1 LEEKKRP
8 QPPKP
13 GIKLYENLFVGLDH
27 HETLQRISDGIH
39 AVISNASRLLEE
51 VELLVGSDHFAT
63 ASFLLATADEEMA
76 KIYILLDMCRL
87 DFSKHENKLKNLCRA
102 FYDHVAKCAYNE
114 ILRFGLQIRDMRHV
128 KEIWIAEI
136 TRWWPSGYE
145 SGEPDFPHDTYFKRE
160 LPLYVD
166 FIEFDQNW
174 HIPQHDTNKF
184 YFNAS
189 FGEDIFSKS
198 KAALKRLRKTAD
210 LQFFGSKYLK
220 ILNDTFRKRN
230 LSEDTE
236 TEFIIALN
244 NKVYARL
251 PKKLQNSFKDSAL
264 FEWPLYP
271 FVHILR

>member
-1 LEEKKRP
+1 MEENKRP

-13 GIKLYENLFVGLDH
+13 GIKLYENVFVGLDH

-39 AVISNASRLLEE
+39 AVISNAARLLEE

-114 ILRFGLQIRDMRHV
+114 VMRFEIEFRDMRHV
-128 KEIWIAEI
+128 KEVWIAEI

-166 FIEFDQNW
+166 FIEYDQEW
-174 HIPQHDTNKF
+174 HIPQQDTNKF

-198 KAALKRLRKTAD
+198 KDAMNKLSKTED
-210 LQFFGSKYLK
+210 FQLFDIKYLQ
-220 ILNDTFRKRN
+220 ILNDTFRKDN
-230 LSEDTE
+230 FSENTE
-236 TEFIIALN
+236 TELITGLYE
-244 NKVYARL
+244 KVKSQL
-251 PKKLQNSFKDSAL
+251 PKNLQNSFEESAL
-264 FEWPLYP
+264 NEWPLYP
-271 FVHILR
+271 FVNILR